1 MNIDRL
7 VTMANEI
14 AAFFAHEKDANA
26 AADQVASHIKRYWE
40 ARMRR
45 QIAAHV
51 RAGGAGM
58 SDLARHAIERLEAPA
73 VKSQPA
79 PP

>member
-1 MNIDRL
+1 MNIERL

-26 AADQVASHIKRYWE
+26 AAEQVASHIKRYWE

-45 QIAAHV
+45 EITAHV
-51 RAGGAGM
+51 RAGAHGM
-58 SDLARHAIERLEAPA
+58 SDVAKRAIERLATSDRDA
-73 VKSQPA
+73 ASA
-79 PP
+79 AR